1 MTRQELCAALD
12 AQLAAAQEQVCV
24 LAVPLAGGV
33 PLYERGAG
41 RRAVSASTI
50 KVFILLAALD
60 EVRRGRLALDTP
72 VSGGMSSAV
81 TATGRM
87 YKCGGMQRWDEKH
100 CAGTQNA
107 GLGCSISRAQ

>member
-60 EVRRGRLALDTP
+60 EVRREGSRWTRLWRSQRKTFFLTQASLWTVP
-72 VSGGMSSAV
+72 ACIRWRSCL
-81 TATGRM
+81 
-87 YKCGGMQRWDEKH
+87 CG
-100 CAGTQNA
+100 
-107 GLGCSISRAQ
+107 

>member
-33 PLYERGAG
+33 PLYERSAG

-60 EVRRGRLALDTP
+60 EVRSRWTRLWRSQRKTFFLTQASLWTVP
-72 VSGGMSSAV
+72 ACIRWRSCL
-81 TATGRM
+81 
-87 YKCGGMQRWDEKH
+87 CG
-100 CAGTQNA
+100 
-107 GLGCSISRAQ
+107 

>member
-60 EVRRGRLALDTP
+60 ETQASLWTVPACIRWRSCL
-72 VSGGMSSAV
+72 
-81 TATGRM
+81 
-87 YKCGGMQRWDEKH
+87 CG
-100 CAGTQNA
+100 
-107 GLGCSISRAQ
+107 

>member
-72 VSGGMSSAV
+72 VAV
-81 TATGRM
+81 TAEDILPDTGVFVDGPWRSCL
-87 YKCGGMQRWDEKH
+87 CG
-100 CAGTQNA
+100 
-107 GLGCSISRAQ
+107 

>member
-60 EVRRGRLALDTP
+60 EVRRGLWRSQRKTFFLTQASLWTVP
-72 VSGGMSSAV
+72 ACIRWRSCL
-81 TATGRM
+81 
-87 YKCGGMQRWDEKH
+87 CG
-100 CAGTQNA
+100 
-107 GLGCSISRAQ
+107 

>member
-72 VSGGMSSAV
+72 VASQRKTFFLTQASLWTVPACIRWRSCL
-81 TATGRM
+81 
-87 YKCGGMQRWDEKH
+87 CG
-100 CAGTQNA
+100 
-107 GLGCSISRAQ
+107 

>member
-1 MTRQELCAALD
+1 MNMTRQELCAALD

-60 EVRRGRLALDTP
+60 EVRRGRLWRSQRKTFFLTQASLWTVP
-72 VSGGMSSAV
+72 ACIRWRSCL
-81 TATGRM
+81 
-87 YKCGGMQRWDEKH
+87 CG
-100 CAGTQNA
+100 
-107 GLGCSISRAQ
+107 

>member
-50 KVFILLAALD
+50 KV
-60 EVRRGRLALDTP
+60 
-72 VSGGMSSAV
+72 SSCWP
-81 TATGRM
+81 RWM
-87 YKCGGMQRWDEKH
+87 RCGGEGSRWTRLWRSQRKTFFL
-100 CAGTQNA
+100 TQA
-107 GLGCSISRAQ
+107 SLWTVPACIRWRSCLCG

>member
-60 EVRRGRLALDTP
+60 EVQRKTFFLTQASLWTVPACIRWRSCL
-72 VSGGMSSAV
+72 
-81 TATGRM
+81 
-87 YKCGGMQRWDEKH
+87 CG
-100 CAGTQNA
+100 
-107 GLGCSISRAQ
+107 